1 MKLMKV
7 VSAKEAL
14 KRLTASHFSNYKI
27 LRKLVQLRKAVD
39 AEVEFYAEAEKR
51 AVEQFAEKDGNGN
64 PIFLSDG
71 RLKLKSPADKIAFES
86 EITKLGETAV
96 EGIEPVLIH
105 EADFLSSSEL
115 PTPEDILL
123 LDGIIVF
130 EE

>member
-39 AEVEFYAEAEKR
+39 AEVEFYAEAE
-51 AVEQFAEKDGNGN
+51 QFAEKDGNGN

-96 EGIEPVLIH
+96 DGIEPVLIH

-123 LDGIIVF
+123 LDGIVIF

>member
-96 EGIEPVLIH
+96 DGIEPVLIH

-123 LDGIIVF
+123 LDGIVIF